1 MKSSGSSRGGVIA
14 EINVTPMVDVMLV
27 LLIIFMVA
35 APMMQQGVDVNLPQV
50 VATELPSDPDL
61 LIVSVDRT
69 GNVYVGKTRVALN
82 TLGEKLRAIYG
93 RKARKEAY
101 LRADKDVPY
110 GVVIEVMAAMKLA
123 GVERLGMVT
132 DQLDGI

>member
-1 MKSSGSSRGGVIA
+1 
-14 EINVTPMVDVMLV
+14 MVDVMLV

-69 GNVYVGKTRVALN
+69 GNVYVGKTRVPLN
-82 TLGEKLRAIYG
+82 TLGEKLRAIYS